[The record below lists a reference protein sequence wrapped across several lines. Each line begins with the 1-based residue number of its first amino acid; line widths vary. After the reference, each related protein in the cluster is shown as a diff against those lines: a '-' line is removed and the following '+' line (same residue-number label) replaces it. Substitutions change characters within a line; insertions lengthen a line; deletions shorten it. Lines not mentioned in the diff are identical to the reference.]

1 MQSELELRDNILTL
15 VVKGDLDQLT
25 LTKDY
30 WVSID
35 TNAKKKLADAARLM
49 VCLNGVDRA
58 DSAGLAWLINLK
70 RDLKQHN
77 VDVTI
82 HKSPAKLIEL
92 AKLSNADSF
101 LE

>member
-1 MQSELELRDNILTL
+1 MQAELELRDKQLTL

-25 LTKDY
+25 LKNDY
-30 WVSID
+30 WLS
-35 TNAKKKLADAARLM
+35 TNDGAKKQLAASSSLV
-49 VCLNGVDRA
+49 VCLDDVERA

-70 RDLKQHN
+70 RDLKQRNVSVSIHN
-77 VDVTI
+77 
-82 HKSPAKLIEL
+82 SPKKLIEL

>member
-1 MQSELELRDNILTL
+1 MQAELKELDEGLTL
-15 VVKGDLDQLT
+15 LVSGDLDQLS

-30 WVSID
+30 WVLSD
-35 TNAKKKLADAARLM
+35 ASTKKRLQGAESLV
-49 VCLNGVDRA
+49 VCLNSVERA

-77 VDVTI
+77 VSVSI
-82 HKSPAKLIEL
+82 HNSPVKLIEL
-92 AKLSNADSF
+92 AKLSNAAGF

>member
-1 MQSELELRDNILTL
+1 MQAVLELRDKVLTL
-15 VVKGDLDQLT
+15 VVEGDLDQLT

-30 WVSID
+30 WASID
-35 TNAKKKLADAARLM
+35 TNAKNKLTGAARLM
-49 VCLNGVDRA
+49 VSLSGVDRA

-70 RDLKQHN
+70 RDLKQHS

-82 HKSPAKLIEL
+82 QTSPTKLIEL

>member
-1 MQSELELRDNILTL
+1 MQAQLKQETNRLVLE
-15 VVKGDLDQLT
+15 VVGDLDQLT

-30 WVSID
+30 WSTISD
-35 TNAKKKLADAARLM
+35 KDKLILAESKKLI
-49 VCLNGVDRA
+49 VCLESVERA

-70 RDLKQHN
+70 RDLKQNGIN
-77 VDVTI
+77 VHIQHPPT
-82 HKSPAKLIEL
+82 KLVAL

>member
-1 MQSELELRDNILTL
+1 MQAELELRDKQLTL

-25 LTKDY
+25 LKNDY
-30 WVSID
+30 WVS
-35 TNAKKKLADAARLM
+35 TNDGAKKQLAESSSLV
-49 VCLNGVDRA
+49 VCLDDVERA

-70 RDLKQHN
+70 RDLKQRNVSVSIHN
-77 VDVTI
+77 
-82 HKSPAKLIEL
+82 SPKKLIEL

>member
-1 MQSELELRDNILTL
+1 MQAELELRDKQLTL

-25 LTKDY
+25 LKNDY
-30 WVSID
+30 WVS
-35 TNAKKKLADAARLM
+35 TNDAAKKQLAEASSLF
-49 VCLNGVDRA
+49 VCLDDVERA

-70 RDLKQHN
+70 RDLKQRNVSVSIHN
-77 VDVTI
+77 
-82 HKSPAKLIEL
+82 SPKKLIEL